1 MCNYSSSLTDSQS
14 LLSLQN
20 LTHNKAVAQALYI
33 YKSTYYYL
41 YKETSCDDLLI
52 TELSARIYQKI
63 TLKLLLRRLDIC
75 YIIYLDLWMVS
86 WPQWPEQCGR
96 HQQKQ
101 KSSSAFTWDQ
111 TQQRVLALSHLGHL
125 LQFISIISIV
135 TTDHSVLVISYL
147 YQSHYHI

>member
-86 WPQWPEQCGR
+86 WPQWTET
-96 HQQKQ
+96 KIIV
-101 KSSSAFTWDQ
+101 SFY
-111 TQQRVLALSHLGHL
+111 LG
-125 LQFISIISIV
+125 SDTTTCAGSKPPGAPV
-135 TTDHSVLVISYL
+135 TV
-147 YQSHYHI
+147 HIHHIHCNHRSFRTCN